1 MGAKL
6 GAILGVA
13 QSRVLSVG
21 SVLSVLALLTLT
33 ACGFVGGG
41 GGPVFQLE
49 TVQVRASGDANG
61 YSATAVDMVFVYD
74 PSVIDVLQ
82 AVPASDWFNRKR
94 QFLLDYPKGISV
106 MSWEIVPSSVLT
118 PWTVPDDMLSND
130 AGDDATA
137 AFVFAD
143 YLSPGAHRAR
153 LESGVGIRID
163 LARDDFTLSPFNTDN

>member
-1 MGAKL
+1 VMGAMV
-6 GAILGVA
+6 GAA
-13 QSRVLSVG
+13 QSRLLSFGAVLSVM
-21 SVLSVLALLTLT
+21 VMLTLT
-33 ACGFVGGG
+33 ACGLVGGSG
-41 GGPVFQLE
+41 APVFQLE
-49 TVQVRASGDANG
+49 TVQVRASADANTS
-61 YSATAVDMVFVYD
+61 SATAVDMVFVYD
-74 PSVIDVLQ
+74 PAVIDVLQ

-106 MSWEIVPSSVLT
+106 MSWEIVPSSVLP